1 MELTKEQII
10 RIAELSR
17 IELEG
22 KDLESFFDQ
31 FSNILNFVNQINS
44 IDTADVRPT
53 YEVTGL
59 SNVFRPDEVR
69 TDYFNRDLLLSNS
82 PILEGTKIIVPA
94 VFGDK
99 NDS

>member
-1 MELTKEQII
+1 MELTKEQIT

-22 KDLESFFDQ
+22 EDLEKFFDQ
-31 FSNILNFVNQINS
+31 FSNILNFVNQIDS
-44 IDTADVRPT
+44 INTSGVKVT

-59 SNVFRPDEVR
+59 SNVFRGDEVK
-69 TDYFNRDLLLSNS
+69 TDYFDKDLLLANT
-82 PILEGTKIIVPA
+82 PILDGTKIIVPA